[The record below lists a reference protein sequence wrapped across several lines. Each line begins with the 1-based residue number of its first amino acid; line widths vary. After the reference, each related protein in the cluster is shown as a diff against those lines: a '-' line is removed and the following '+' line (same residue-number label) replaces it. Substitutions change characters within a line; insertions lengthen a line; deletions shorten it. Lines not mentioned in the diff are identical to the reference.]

1 MTTIA
6 AKRLATGKVQIAWD
20 AQASM
25 FNMGSTATVKVRKIN
40 GQFAVGGTG
49 LVRFLNIIHRAS
61 VDRIHPADI
70 VSDDFDAEGWLID
83 SLVPAWARALQDAG
97 AYDPDGETPTGMA
110 LIVLAGRIFEIDGAY
125 GVIDMGDFAAVGSGG
140 MFATTAMHMGKT
152 APQAVQIASELD
164 LYTGGDVKEM
174 KL

>member
-6 AKRLATGKVQIAWD
+6 AKRLPSGKVQIAWD
-20 AQASM
+20 AQASIAN
-25 FNMGSTATVKVRKIN
+25 FGTTETIKVRKIN
-40 GQFAVGGTG
+40 NQFAVGGAG

-70 VSDDFDAEGWLID
+70 VQEDFDAEGWLID
-83 SLVPAWARALQDAG
+83 VLVPAWGRALSNA
-97 AYDPDGETPTGMA
+97 AELDPDGETPEGHA
-110 LIVLAGRIFEIDGAY
+110 LVVLAGRIFMIDGAY
-125 GVIDMGDFAAVGSGG
+125 GVIAMGDHGAIGSGG
-140 MFATTAMHMGKT
+140 AFATTAMHLGKT
-152 APQAVQIASELD
+152 AIQAVQIASQID